1 MSKKIKDEELYK
13 GITMVRNFIME
24 NDIYR
29 YEVEIFCDDV
39 VIKKYDKRNG
49 ELIKETQCCPPYM
62 YKFAEVSLGLLSDN
76 YPTKYVK
83 EVSTEFS
90 DDFTLYHNKA
100 TLRSFANDTT
110 ITLPYKEETQDEVVE
125 LVFENKEFIKEFM
138 NVLMSNIENS
148 DTD

>member
-1 MSKKIKDEELYK
+1 MSRNIKDEELYK
-13 GITMVRNFIME
+13 DITMVRNFIME

-39 VIKKYDKRNG
+39 IIKKYDKRNG
-49 ELIKETQCCPPYM
+49 DMVKKTQCCPPYM
-62 YKFAEVSLGLLSDN
+62 YKFAEVCLGLLSDN

-110 ITLPYKEETQDEVVE
+110 ITLSYKEENQEEVVE
-125 LVFENKEFIKEFM
+125 MVFENKEFIKEFM